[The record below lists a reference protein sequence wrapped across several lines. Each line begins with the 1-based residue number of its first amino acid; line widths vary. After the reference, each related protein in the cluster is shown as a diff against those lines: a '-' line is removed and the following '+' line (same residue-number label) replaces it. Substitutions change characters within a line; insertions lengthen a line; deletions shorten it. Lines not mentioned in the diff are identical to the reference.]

1 MKKTMIAGG
10 VAALALM
17 GVVGGV
23 AVAQQAPAPT
33 EARQARGDA
42 DGDGRISQAEFVQQ
56 RVARL
61 TTADANGDGSVSAEE
76 SAAGRE
82 AMKAQRASSRFDRM
96 DANSDGS
103 ISRAEFDAQTAAR
116 AERGPRA
123 DKGPRG
129 GQRAE
134 RMAARR
140 EARGPVVIAESQT
153 KATESFARLDADSDG
168 YVTVEERRA
177 GREQMRESRQ
187 ERRAERMARRGAQ
200 TASPAG
206 PASE

>member
-1 MKKTMIAGG
+1 MKKTIIAGG

-33 EARQARGDA
+33 EARQARGDT

-61 TTADANGDGSVSAEE
+61 TTADANGDGSVSADE
-76 SAAGRE
+76 AVAGRA
-82 AMKAQRASSRFDRM
+82 AMKAQRAASRFDRM

-103 ISRAEFDAQTAAR
+103 ISRAEFDAQAAAR

-123 DKGPRG
+123 GKGPRG
-129 GQRAE
+129 E

-140 EARGPVVIAESQT
+140 EARGPVVIAEAQT
-153 KATESFARLDADSDG
+153 KATEAFARLDADSDG
-168 YVTVEERRA
+168 YMTVQERRA

-200 TASPAG
+200 TASRAA